1 MKVGFIGIG
10 RMGKGMAHRILS
22 GGHDLVVYDAVPQ
35 ATADF
40 ASTNARV
47 ASSVADC
54 SKDRDVVI
62 TMLAEDAAVR
72 DVAIGPAGMCA
83 SLPAGAIHM
92 ASGTY
97 GIETIRMLEEAHSK
111 AGQVL
116 IAVPVLGRPDLA
128 ASGQLG
134 LIPAGPEEVL
144 KRCESLFQ
152 LIGRRLF
159 YAGTKPESASAM
171 KLANNAVLGC
181 AITAMAEGFSLIR
194 KHGVEAQVLY
204 DVMTEGLFAGAI
216 AYMGYGK
223 TMVDGTYDRV
233 GSPVT
238 IGIKDANLIASAANV
253 ARVPMPSHDVY
264 IQRLLG
270 AIAHGDAN
278 LDQAALAREQARAG
292 GLEENSRG

>member
-10 RMGKGMAHRILS
+10 RMGKGMAQRILS
-22 GGHDLVVYDAVPQ
+22 GGHDLTVYDAIPQ
-35 ATADF
+35 ATAEF
-40 ASTNARV
+40 ASSGARV

-54 SKDRDVVI
+54 CRDREVVI

-72 DVAIGPAGMCA
+72 DVAVGAGGMCA
-83 SLPAGAIHM
+83 SMPEGAIHM

-97 GIETIRMLEEAHSK
+97 GIETIRMLEDAHSR
-111 AGQVL
+111 ANQVL

-152 LIGRRLF
+152 LVGRRLF
-159 YAGTKPESASAM
+159 YAGNKPESASAI

-204 DVMTEGLFAGAI
+204 DVMTEGLFAGGI
-216 AYMGYGK
+216 AYVGYGK
-223 TMVDGTYDRV
+223 TMVEGTYDRV
-233 GSPVT
+233 GSPIT
-238 IGIKDANLIASAANV
+238 IGMKDSNLIAAAANV

-270 AIAHGDAN
+270 AIAHGDAG
-278 LDQAALAREQARAG
+278 LDQAALAREQARAS
-292 GLEENSRG
+292 GLDE